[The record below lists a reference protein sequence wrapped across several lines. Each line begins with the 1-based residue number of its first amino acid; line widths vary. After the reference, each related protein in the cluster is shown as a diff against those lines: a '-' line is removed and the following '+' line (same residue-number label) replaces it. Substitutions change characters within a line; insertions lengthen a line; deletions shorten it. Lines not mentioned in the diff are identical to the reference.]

1 MENPTTIRKDFAVVS
16 PNFSFMAEYD
26 ETLYKCA
33 VQAERF
39 IFEDPNTTL
48 YKLRQFGE
56 LLAQNIAA
64 RTGIE
69 ILPEDNAYKTIQKL
83 EDNGV
88 LTPKATQILHS
99 IRKTGNQAV
108 HEMKGDP
115 SEALHCLRMARELAI
130 WFHKS
135 FSASPVVNLGAFIPP
150 PNPKEAEADLTR
162 ELDELRKQLAKTEKS
177 GIKEAEKRKI
187 AEERAKALYDDLSAA
202 ISLAEETEEQLNLD
216 KKLYEEHISELIAQ
230 SAKQPADLAKTKK
243 KADKADKEIYLNEA
257 DTRKI
262 IDQQLRDAGW
272 QADTQNL
279 TYKKG
284 IRPQR
289 GKNIAISEWPTKK
302 GRADYVFFVGLTA
315 IAIVEA
321 KKKALDVSSAIE
333 QSKRY
338 SIEFQT
344 GEGWETAGGP
354 WGKYKIPFLF
364 ATNGRPFLRQLQTKS
379 GIWFLD
385 GRRSTNLG
393 HSLESWYTPE
403 GLKGLLTIDAKA
415 AEKKLEIEPFDY
427 LGLRDYQLDAI
438 KAVEKAISQGKQAI
452 MLAMATGTG
461 KTRTCIGLT
470 YRLVKTKRFRRI
482 LFLVDRTSLG
492 EQAQDA
498 FNDVKIENLQSFSD
512 IYDIKELGDI
522 KPEKDTRL
530 QVATIQ
536 GMVRRILFPADDALP
551 LPVDQYDCI
560 VVDECHRGYS
570 LDRDMTEGELV
581 FRSEKDYISK
591 YTRVLDHFDAVKVGL
606 TATPALHTTEIF
618 GEPVYTYSYR
628 QAVIDGYLIDHAPP
642 VGIKTDLN
650 TNGITWKKDEKM
662 QLYDRSTGTIDVV
675 NAPDEITMEVDKFNT
690 QVITEP
696 FNKAVCQELAK
707 HIDPS
712 LDGKTLIFCATD
724 NHADMVVDLLQKAF
738 KDQYG
743 EVDENAVVKITAAAH
758 KPLKLIRRYK
768 NERLPSVAVTVD
780 LLTTGIDVPEIVNLV
795 FIRRVKSRILYEQM
809 MGRATRL
816 CEEIDKEH
824 FKIYD
829 AVKLYEALEPYSTM
843 KPVVV
848 NPNITYNQLISEL
861 MATNDEDH
869 LNEIKDQ
876 IVTKLQRKKH
886 TLNDEDRETFKG
898 LTKLEIE
905 DVIEKIKS
913 SSGIEAKNWFA
924 DHSEIGEFLDNTKAR
939 IQRAAYLISEHE
951 DKVREVKH
959 GFGDHE
965 KPQDYLESFGEYIK
979 ANKNR
984 IPALLTVLTKPRD
997 LTRQD
1002 LKELKILLDKEG
1014 YSVTNLRFA
1023 WKDATNEDI
1032 AASIIGFVRR
1042 MALGA
1047 PLISYEERVHR
1058 AIKKILASRSWKE
1071 PQRRWIDRIG
1081 KQLLKETV
1089 VDKEALNRGQFRTQ
1103 GGFNRLNKIFDGKME
1118 AVLGEIGDELWQ
1130 DAVSA

>member
-1 MENPTTIRKDFAVVS
+1 LQK
-16 PNFSFMAEYD
+16 
-26 ETLYKCA
+26 K
-33 VQAERF
+33 
-39 IFEDPNTTL
+39 
-48 YKLRQFGE
+48 KL
-56 LLAQNIAA
+56 
-64 RTGIE
+64 
-69 ILPEDNAYKTIQKL
+69 
-83 EDNGV
+83 
-88 LTPKATQILHS
+88 
-99 IRKTGNQAV
+99 
-108 HEMKGDP
+108 
-115 SEALHCLRMARELAI
+115 
-130 WFHKS
+130 
-135 FSASPVVNLGAFIPP
+135 
-150 PNPKEAEADLTR
+150 
-162 ELDELRKQLAKTEKS
+162 
-177 GIKEAEKRKI
+177 AEKK
-187 AEERAKALYDDLSAA
+187 AKALYDDLSVA
-202 ISLAEETEEQLNLD
+202 ISLAEETEEQRDED
-216 KKLYEEHISELIAQ
+216 KKLYEEYIAELIAQ
-230 SAKQPADLAKTKK
+230 NAEQPVDLANTKK
-243 KADKADKEIYLNEA
+243 KADKADSEINLNEA

-272 QADTQNL
+272 EADTQNL

-284 IRPQR
+284 IRPQK
-289 GKNIAISEWPTKK
+289 GKNIAISEWPTSK

-354 WGKYKIPFLF
+354 WGEYKIPFLF
-364 ATNGRPFLRQLQTKS
+364 ATNGRPFLRQLKTKS

-415 AEKKLEIEPFDY
+415 SEGKLATEPTDY
-427 LGLRDYQLDAI
+427 LGLRYYQLDAI
-438 KAVEKAISQGKQAI
+438 KAVEKAISEDKQAI

-470 YRLVKTKRFRRI
+470 YRLVKAKRFRRI

-498 FNDVKIENLQSFSD
+498 FNDVKLENLQSFAD
-512 IYDIKELGDI
+512 IYDIKELGDV
-522 KPEKDTRL
+522 KPDDDTRL
-530 QVATIQ
+530 HVATIQ
-536 GMVRRILFPADDALP
+536 GMVRRILFPADNTPP

-591 YTRVLDHFDAVKVGL
+591 YTRVLDHFDTVKVGL

-642 VGIKTDLN
+642 IGIKTNLN
-650 TNGITWKKDEKM
+650 IKGITWEKDDEM
-662 QLYDRSTGTIDVV
+662 QVYDQSTDKVNIV

-690 QVITEP
+690 QVITES
-696 FNKAVCQELAK
+696 FNMVVCEELAN
-707 HIDPS
+707 HIDPG
-712 LDGKTLIFCATD
+712 LEGKTLIFCATD
-724 NHADMVVDLLQKAF
+724 NHADLVVDLLKKAF
-738 KDQYG
+738 KDAYG
-743 EVDENAVVKITAAAH
+743 EVDDNAVVKITAAAH
-758 KPLKLIRRYK
+758 KPLNLIRRYK

-780 LLTTGIDVPEIVNLV
+780 LLTTGIDVPEIVNIV

-809 MGRATRL
+809 LGRATRL
-816 CEEIDKEH
+816 CEDIGKEH

-848 NPNITYNQLISEL
+848 NPSISFTQLISEL
-861 MATNDEDH
+861 TATDDEDH

-876 IVTKLQRKKH
+876 IIAKLQRKKGN
-886 TLNDEDRETFKG
+886 LKDEDKETFKG
-898 LTKLEIE
+898 LTQMGIE
-905 DVIEKIKS
+905 DAITKIQS
-913 SSGIEAKNWFA
+913 SSGTEAKKWFS
-924 DHSEIGEFLDNTKAR
+924 DLPEIGEFLDNAKAM
-939 IQRAAYLISEHE
+939 IKNAAYLISEHD
-951 DKVREVKH
+951 DKVIEVEH
-959 GFGDHE
+959 GYGDHK
-965 KPQDYLESFGEYIK
+965 KPQDYLESFEEYIK
-979 ANKNR
+979 TNKNH
-984 IPALLTVLTKPRD
+984 IPALMTVLTKPRD
-997 LTRQD
+997 LTRKD
-1002 LKELKILLDKEG
+1002 LKNLKVLLDKEG

-1023 WKDATNEDI
+1023 WKGATNEDI

-1042 MALGA
+1042 MALGT
-1047 PLISYEERVHR
+1047 PLIPYEERVQR
-1058 AIKKILASRSWKE
+1058 AIKKILASRPWKE
-1071 PQRRWIDRIG
+1071 PQRKWLDRIG
-1081 KQLLKETV
+1081 KQLLKETI
-1089 VDKEALNRGQFRTQ
+1089 VDKEALNKGQFRTQ

-1118 AVLGEIGDELWQ
+1118 EVLGEIGEELWQ
-1130 DAVSA
+1130 DAASA

>member
-1 MENPTTIRKDFAVVS
+1 MGRKDFALVS

-26 ETLYKCA
+26 EILYKCA
-33 VQAERF
+33 IQAERF
-39 IFEDPNTTL
+39 IFEDSNTTL

-56 LLAQNIAA
+56 LLAQDIAA
-64 RTGIE
+64 RTGIN
-69 ILPEDNAYKTIQKL
+69 IAPEDNAFRTIQKL

-88 LTPKATQILHS
+88 LTPKATQILHN

-108 HEMKGDP
+108 HEMKGDA

-135 FSASPVVNLGAFIPP
+135 FSASPIANLGPFIPP
-150 PNPKEAEADLTR
+150 PNPKEAEADLTK
-162 ELDELRKQLAKTEKS
+162 ELDKLRKQLAKTEKS

-187 AEERAKALYDDLSAA
+187 AEEKAKTLYDDLSAA
-202 ISLAEETEEQLNLD
+202 ISLAEETEEQREAD
-216 KKLYEEHISELIAQ
+216 KKLYEEYISELAAQ
-230 SAKQPADLAKTKK
+230 NAKQPVDLAKTKK
-243 KADKADKEIYLNEA
+243 KADKADNEIHLNEA

-272 QADTQNL
+272 EADTQNL

-284 IRPQR
+284 IRPQK
-289 GKNIAISEWPTKK
+289 GKNIAISEWPTSK
-302 GRADYVFFVGLTA
+302 GRADYAFFVGLTA

-333 QSKRY
+333 QTKRY

-364 ATNGRPFLRQLQTKS
+364 ATNGRPFLRQLKTKS

-385 GRRSTNLG
+385 GRRSTNHG

-403 GLKGLLTIDAKA
+403 GLKGLLTIDLKASEGELAK
-415 AEKKLEIEPFDY
+415 EPTDY
-427 LGLRDYQLDAI
+427 LGLREYQLEAI
-438 KAVEKAISQGKQAI
+438 KAVEKAISQDKQAI

-470 YRLVKTKRFRRI
+470 YRLIKSRRFRRI

-498 FNDVKIENLQSFSD
+498 FKDVKLENLHSFAE

-522 KPEKDTRL
+522 KPEEDTRL

-536 GMVRRILFPADDALP
+536 GMVRRILFPADNTPP

-570 LDRDMTEGELV
+570 LDREMTEGELV

-618 GEPVYTYSYR
+618 GKPVYTYSYR

-650 TNGITWKKDEKM
+650 TKGITWKKNEEM
-662 QLYDRSTGTIDVV
+662 QVYDQFTGAIDIV

-690 QVITEP
+690 RVITEP
-696 FNKAVCQELAK
+696 FNEVVCQELAR

-712 LDGKTLIFCATD
+712 IEGKTLIFCAAD
-724 NHADMVVDLLQKAF
+724 SHADLVVDLLKKAF
-738 KDQYG
+738 ENEYG
-743 EVDENAVVKITAAAH
+743 GVDDNAVVKITAAAH
-758 KPLKLIRRYK
+758 KPLNLIRRYK
-768 NERLPSVAVTVD
+768 NEKLPSVAVTVD
-780 LLTTGIDVPEIVNLV
+780 LLTTGIDVPEIVNIV

-809 MGRATRL
+809 LGRATRL
-816 CEEIDKEH
+816 CDEIGKEH
-824 FKIYD
+824 FNIYD
-829 AVKLYEALEPYSTM
+829 AVRLYEALEPYSTM
-843 KPVVV
+843 KPVVA
-848 NPNITYNQLISEL
+848 NPNISFSQLINEL
-861 MATNDEDH
+861 TLTDDENH
-869 LNEIKDQ
+869 LSEIKDQ
-876 IVTKLQRKKH
+876 IIAKLQRKKRH
-886 TLNDEDRETFKG
+886 LNDEDREKFKG
-898 LTKLEIE
+898 LTRVGIE
-905 DVIEKIKS
+905 DAMEKIRS
-913 SSGIEAKNWFA
+913 SSGTEAKKWFA
-924 DHSEIGEFLDNTKAR
+924 THSGVGEFLDNVKAG
-939 IQRAAYLISEHE
+939 IKGTTYLISGH
-951 DKVREVKH
+951 DDSVREVVY

-965 KPQDYLESFGEYIK
+965 KPQDYLESFEEYIK
-979 ANKNR
+979 TNKNH
-984 IPALLTVLTKPRD
+984 IPALMTVLTKPRD
-997 LTRQD
+997 LTRKD
-1002 LKELKILLDKEG
+1002 LKELKFLLDKEG

-1023 WKDATNEDI
+1023 WKGTTNQDI

-1047 PLISYEERVHR
+1047 PLISYEERVQR
-1058 AIKKILASRSWKE
+1058 AIKKILAGRAWKE
-1071 PQRRWIDRIG
+1071 PQRKWLDRIG
-1081 KQLLKETV
+1081 KQLLKETI
-1089 VDKEALNRGQFRTQ
+1089 VDKEALNSGQFKTQ

-1118 AVLGEIGDELWQ
+1118 EVLGEIGEELWQ

>member
-1 MENPTTIRKDFAVVS
+1 MGNQTVVKNNFAVVS

-33 VQAERF
+33 IQAERF

-64 RTGIE
+64 RTGIN
-69 ILPEDNAYKTIQKL
+69 ITPEDNAFRTIQKL

-135 FSASPVVNLGAFIPP
+135 FSTSPDANLGPFIPP
-150 PNPKEAEADLTR
+150 PNPKEAETDLAK
-162 ELDELRKQLAKTEKS
+162 ELDQLRKQLAKTEKS
-177 GIKEAEKRKI
+177 GIKAAEKRKI
-187 AEERAKALYDDLSAA
+187 AEEKAKALYEDLSAA
-202 ISLAEETEEQLNLD
+202 ISLAQETEEQRDED
-216 KKLYEEHISELIAQ
+216 KKLYEEYISELIAQ
-230 SAKQPADLAKTKK
+230 NVKQPVDLANTKK
-243 KADKADKEIYLNEA
+243 KADKADKEIALNEA

-272 QADTQNL
+272 EADTQNL

-284 IRPQR
+284 IRPQK
-289 GKNIAISEWPTKK
+289 GKNIAISEWPTSK

-354 WGKYKIPFLF
+354 WEKYKIPFLF
-364 ATNGRPFLRQLQTKS
+364 ATNGRPFLRQLKTKS

-393 HSLESWYTPE
+393 RSLESWYTPE

-415 AEKKLEIEPFDY
+415 SEGKLATEPTDY

-438 KAVEKAISQGKQAI
+438 KAVEKAISEDKQAI

-470 YRLVKTKRFRRI
+470 YRLVKAKRFRRI

-498 FNDVKIENLQSFSD
+498 FNDVKLENLQSFAD
-512 IYDIKELGDI
+512 IYDIKELGDV
-522 KPEKDTRL
+522 KPEDDTRL
-530 QVATIQ
+530 HVATIQ
-536 GMVRRILFPADDALP
+536 GMVRRILFPADNTPP

-642 VGIKTDLN
+642 IGIKTNLN
-650 TNGITWKKDEKM
+650 TKGITWEKDDEM
-662 QLYDRSTGTIDVV
+662 QVYDKSTDQVNIV

-690 QVITEP
+690 QVITES
-696 FNKAVCQELAK
+696 FNRVVCEELAN
-707 HIDPS
+707 HIDPG
-712 LDGKTLIFCATD
+712 LEGKTLIFCATD
-724 NHADMVVDLLQKAF
+724 NHADLVVDLLKKAF
-738 KDQYG
+738 KDAYG
-743 EVDENAVVKITAAAH
+743 EVDDNAVVKITAAAH
-758 KPLKLIRRYK
+758 KPLNLIRRYK

-780 LLTTGIDVPEIVNLV
+780 LLTTGIDVPEIVNIV

-809 MGRATRL
+809 LGRATRL
-816 CEEIDKEH
+816 CEDIGKEH

-848 NPNITYNQLISEL
+848 NPSISFTQLISEL
-861 MATNDEDH
+861 TATVNEDH

-876 IVTKLQRKKH
+876 IIAKLQRKKRN
-886 TLNDEDRETFKG
+886 LKDEDKETFKG
-898 LTKLEIE
+898 LTQMGIE
-905 DVIEKIKS
+905 DAITKIQS
-913 SSGIEAKNWFA
+913 SSGTEAKKWFS
-924 DHSEIGEFLDNTKAR
+924 DLPEIGEFLDNAKAM
-939 IQRAAYLISEHE
+939 IKNAAYLISEHD
-951 DKVREVKH
+951 DKVIEVEY
-959 GFGDHE
+959 GYGDHE
-965 KPQDYLESFGEYIK
+965 KPQDYLESFEEYIK
-979 ANKNR
+979 TNKNH
-984 IPALLTVLTKPRD
+984 IPALMTVLTKPRD
-997 LTRQD
+997 LTRKD
-1002 LKELKILLDKEG
+1002 LKELKFLLDKEG

-1023 WKDATNEDI
+1023 WKGATNEDI

-1042 MALGA
+1042 MALGT
-1047 PLISYEERVHR
+1047 PLIPYEERVQR
-1058 AIKKILASRSWKE
+1058 AIKKILASRPWKE
-1071 PQRRWIDRIG
+1071 PQRKWLDRIG
-1081 KQLLKETV
+1081 KQLLKETI
-1089 VDKEALNRGQFRTQ
+1089 VDKEALNKGQFRTQ

-1118 AVLGEIGDELWQ
+1118 EVLDEIGEELWQ
-1130 DAVSA
+1130 DAASA